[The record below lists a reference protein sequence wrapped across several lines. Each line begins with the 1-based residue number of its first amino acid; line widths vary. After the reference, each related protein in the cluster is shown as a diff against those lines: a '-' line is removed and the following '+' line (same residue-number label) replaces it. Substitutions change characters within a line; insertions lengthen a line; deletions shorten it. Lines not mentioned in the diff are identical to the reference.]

1 MGGSTLIGRLLAT
14 AGVFAVAAGF
24 NSVSAQTIDDA
35 LIGAYRTNPQL
46 LSSRAQLR
54 ALDEGVAQALSG
66 WRPTVT
72 LAGSIGK
79 AHDITRT
86 TNTATDQTSLAERLR
101 TPDAASI
108 IVSQPLYTGGQTV
121 AGVSQAENNVQAG
134 RATLQSVE
142 QQVLLAA
149 ATAYANLLR
158 DQATLELNINNEQV
172 LSRQLEAVR
181 DQFRVGEVTRTD
193 VAQSEAR
200 LEQAR
205 ATRTQAEGNLANSR
219 ATYERVVGL
228 VAPSNVAPA
237 HLPPNLPAS
246 ADEVRNSV
254 TNNPDLIA
262 ARFNEKAAA
271 DAVDVILGQKLPT
284 VALTGT
290 VQRNTETGAGVG
302 RGIQS
307 DSGSVALTLTMPL
320 YQAGL
325 TDAQARAA
333 KQTAGQRR
341 IDIETSRRS
350 TIEAGVQN
358 WDALNAA
365 RAQTQSLQAQ
375 VRAATIAHEG
385 VQEEQRVGLRTVIE
399 VLNAEQDLFVA
410 RVNLVS
416 SQRDEVVFAYQLS
429 QNVGRLNAAELAL
442 PVEIYDPTRHYG
454 AERGRWFGTNIF
466 DPSKP
471 DSATDS
477 NR

>member
-1 MGGSTLIGRLLAT
+1 MRGSTFMGRLLAT
-14 AGVFAVAAGF
+14 AGVFAIAAGF
-24 NSVSAQTIDDA
+24 GGVAAQTIDDA
-35 LIGAYRTNPQL
+35 MVEAYRTNPQL
-46 LSSRAQLR
+46 LSARAQLR

-66 WRPTVT
+66 WRPIVT
-72 LAGSIGK
+72 LNGSIGK
-79 AHDITRT
+79 ARDTNRN
-86 TNTATDQTSLAERLR
+86 TNTVTDVTSINERIR
-101 TPDAASI
+101 TPDSASLQ
-108 IVSQPLYTGGQTV
+108 VSQPLYRGGQTE
-121 AGVSQAENNVQAG
+121 AQVSQAENNVQAG
-134 RATLQSVE
+134 RASLQSIE
-142 QQVLLAA
+142 QQVLFAA

-205 ATRTQAEGNLANSR
+205 ATRTQAEGNLASSR
-219 ATYERVVGL
+219 ATYERVVGIPAPAQ
-228 VAPSNVAPA
+228 VAAA
-237 HLPPNLPAS
+237 HLPPNLPRS
-246 ADEVRNSV
+246 AEDVRSSV
-254 TNNPDLIA
+254 INNPDLIA

-284 VALTGT
+284 VNLTGI
-290 VQRNTETGAGVG
+290 VQRNTETGGGFG
-302 RGIQS
+302 RGVQQ
-307 DSGSVALTLTMPL
+307 DSGAVAVTVTMPL

-325 TDAQARAA
+325 TDAQARQA

-350 TIEAGVQN
+350 TIEAGVQS
-358 WDALNAA
+358 WDALYSA
-365 RAQTQSLQAQ
+365 RAQIQSLQAQ

-416 SQRDEVVFAYQLS
+416 AQRDEVVFAYQLA
-429 QNVGRLNAAELAL
+429 QTVGRLLATDLAL
-442 PVEIYDPTRHYG
+442 PVDIYDPVRHYS
-454 AERGRWFGTNIF
+454 AERGRWFGTGIDDF
-466 DPSKP
+466 SRP
-471 DSATDS
+471 DSPANG